1 MIFVTGGLASGK
13 RTYVQSLGYSD
24 SQISVGELGDGPV
37 VLDAQELVRDA
48 CGGKEVDLSAL
59 VEQLA
64 AKDIVACVDVGSGV
78 VPLERDERDW
88 RDRVGT
94 LSCAL
99 ADRADAV
106 VRLTC
111 GVPVALKGNL
121 PAIASAG
128 EGARWTP
135 SSPYLGKGQNDR
147 TEGADAKDDV
157 PEITAERARKWRTP
171 VGKAEAKRGISE
183 EASDTAQTPLESV
196 ELIIMRHGATKG
208 NEERRYVGALDHPL
222 SPLGCSQAVAAGI
235 HPEVDRVYVTTLVR
249 SQQTAAICFPC
260 AEQVMVDGLQ
270 EMDFG
275 TFAGRTADEMAD
287 DAEYRAWVE
296 GYCEGQCPEGESREQ
311 ASNRIC
317 RALGKLVLHAQKAG
331 EKRVI
336 LVAHGGTLMAAFDRY
351 SVDFPDKNYF
361 TWNTGNCQGYVTR
374 ASVTKGGTF
383 TLDDCAHFSNLDF
396 LNGE

>member
-13 RTYVQSLGYSD
+13 RTYVQSLGYDD

-37 VLDAQELVRDA
+37 VLDAQELVRDLR
-48 CGGKEVDLSAL
+48 GGKEVDLSAL

-64 AKDIVACVDVGSGV
+64 AKEVVACVDMGSGV
-78 VPLERDERDW
+78 VPLERAERDW
-88 RDRVGT
+88 RDRVGA

-111 GVPVALKGNL
+111 GVPVVLKGSV
-121 PAIASAG
+121 PARAEVAGSA
-128 EGARWTP
+128 AWTP
-135 SSPYLGKGQNDR
+135 TSPYLGHASGTQEAEQLSRGGSSRVQGACDVAAR
-147 TEGADAKDDV
+147 TKAASPADGGAVGADA
-157 PEITAERARKWRTP
+157 EP
-171 VGKAEAKRGISE
+171 V
-183 EASDTAQTPLESV
+183 ESV
-196 ELIIMRHGATKG
+196 ELVIMRHGATKG

-222 SPLGCSQAVAAGI
+222 SPLGCSQAVAAGV
-235 HPEVDRVYVTTLVR
+235 HPEVERVYVTTLIR

-260 AEQVMVDGLQ
+260 AEQIVVDGLQ

-275 TFAGRTADEMAD
+275 TFAGRTADEMVD
-287 DAEYRAWVE
+287 DADYRAWVE
-296 GYCEGQCPEGESREQ
+296 GYCEGQCPEGESRAQ

-331 EKRVI
+331 ERRVI
-336 LVAHGGTLMAAFDRY
+336 LVAHGGTLMAAFDRH
-351 SVDFPDKNYF
+351 SIDFPDRDYF
-361 TWNTGNCQGYVTR
+361 SWNTGNCQGYVAR

-383 TLDDCAHFSNLDF
+383 TLDECTHFANLDF
-396 LNGE
+396 LNAD